1 MTDRLKATKLVVST
15 SCMCITSLQSKIFKW
30 LFPHCSEFLVV
41 YSFVTVNG
49 FLCFTKKKYRKYWST
64 PRGATKDTQ
73 RTTLSN
79 RLQTK
84 IYSSVENW
92 IEKKKRIATVE
103 FLIEFNDLIKLIR
116 ILHSCESAFRLILLI
131 FNRQCKCK
139 LVFNVTYKWISK
151 WMSTF
156 KTTLMANQLLQL
168 TFCAELKCKL
178 FNWISITVIMFTYY
192 RYHLL
197 LYDMQ
202 FSRKFRKP

>member
-1 MTDRLKATKLVVST
+1 MGFSLLPKKNIASIGVPRGVHQKTHRGLHSQIDYRLKSIHQL
-15 SCMCITSLQSKIFKW
+15 KIELK
-30 LFPHCSEFLVV
+30 
-41 YSFVTVNG
+41 
-49 FLCFTKKKYRKYWST
+49 
-64 PRGATKDTQ
+64 
-73 RTTLSN
+73 
-79 RLQTK
+79 
-84 IYSSVENW
+84 
-92 IEKKKRIATVE
+92 KKKRIATVE

>member
-1 MTDRLKATKLVVST
+1 MAFSPLLRISSCLWFCDRQW
-15 SCMCITSLQSKIFKW
+15 ISLFYQ
-30 LFPHCSEFLVV
+30 
-41 YSFVTVNG
+41 
-49 FLCFTKKKYRKYWST
+49 KKYRKHWST
-64 PRGATKDTQ
+64 PKGASEDTQ

-79 RLQTK
+79 PLHTK

-92 IEKKKRIATVE
+92 IEQKKKKWIATVE

-116 ILHSCESAFRLILLI
+116 ILHSCESAFRLISLI

-139 LVFNVTYKWISK
+139 LVCNVTYKWISK
-151 WMSTF
+151 WMSTL

-178 FNWISITVIMFTYY
+178 FNCISITVIMFAYY
-192 RYHLL
+192 RYQLL
-197 LYDMQ
+197 LYNMQ